1 MKSIFLLAMML
12 IVLTAGAQKKKDKDD
27 VQGVPVNINYCLP
40 KVSYKVEV
48 TTECIK
54 YIPGP
59 YWKYAEKELRI
70 KPEITAVDE
79 EWVISNIEIKPEY
92 IPDEKAVYSISAVN
106 DYTSIR
112 LSLSGEGF
120 LAGVSGGSS
129 TAVFNVSP
137 QMKYVGDKSAQSE
150 GIDIMKLN
158 TYNNL
163 KEVLDTNYTYQEI
176 DGETKKIWDPII
188 RYVQKTEAD
197 NVKEAVSEIFR
208 IRSTRVKLLAA
219 DNDVPD
225 GKSLEVILKQF
236 DKMEAGYLSLFLGK
250 TERHQIKRVFT
261 YVPEKANEMG
271 AVFRFSEETGLAD
284 AKNVSAIAY
293 LLNIT
298 DVIVPA
304 ANQTS
309 ITTGGASISYRVPAV
324 GKLQLLKG
332 KNEIMSFQTIVPQMG
347 DIKTF
352 PVDVI
357 SRDELMLEFY
367 PEYGSLKSVRKK

>member
-1 MKSIFLLAMML
+1 MKSIFLLAMMV

-92 IPDEKAVYSISAVN
+92 VPDEKAVYSISAVN

-158 TYNNL
+158 TYNHL

-225 GKSLEVILKQF
+225 GKSLEVIL
-236 DKMEAGYLSLFLGK
+236 
-250 TERHQIKRVFT
+250 
-261 YVPEKANEMG
+261 
-271 AVFRFSEETGLAD
+271 
-284 AKNVSAIAY
+284 AI
-293 LLNIT
+293 
-298 DVIVPA
+298 
-304 ANQTS
+304 
-309 ITTGGASISYRVPAV
+309 
-324 GKLQLLKG
+324 
-332 KNEIMSFQTIVPQMG
+332 
-347 DIKTF
+347 
-352 PVDVI
+352 
-357 SRDELMLEFY
+357 
-367 PEYGSLKSVRKK
+367 